1 MQRFAASLGR
11 RRVSAVSVL
20 LAAAAVLPLPVASAD
35 ILHLASGGV
44 VEGEILEQ
52 GPSGYRVKTTFGT
65 VVLARDAVVRVEAA
79 PSPFDEYAQRVEAL
93 GNTALQHFE
102 LAQWCEQ
109 RGLTNERRK
118 HLARATELDYD
129 FAPARAALGHV
140 RVGQLWVDGRTPSDR
155 GRKPDGPKDQDALV
169 TAVQSQWFVRVR
181 AIRDTLLENSDP
193 IAVAQ
198 GQNKIDEIS
207 DPLAIVPMSEVLGR
221 GARVSREALIRGLSR
236 FSEDEATLNLAV
248 LALVE
253 PEQDLRALALSELAK
268 RGDDRVGV
276 QFRRALLSDND
287 LLIRRGAEACGALKV
302 ASAVPALIDALKV
315 QRRRVVE
322 VPLSRYFDEWV
333 SVYNNPRYI
342 IVGGNSRVTYVPRI
356 GVTAVAG
363 VFTAPEPRYEARD
376 VTVYRTE
383 VLEALKQITGQNF
396 GFDETAWR
404 RWNEE
409 QKP

>member
-1 MQRFAASLGR
+1 MQRYAASLGR
-11 RRVSAVSVL
+11 WRVSAARVA
-20 LAAAAVLPLPVASAD
+20 LAAALALPAAPLSAD

-52 GPSGYRVKTTFGT
+52 GESGYRVKTTFGT
-65 VVLARDAVVRVEAA
+65 VVLARDAVVRIEAA
-79 PSPFDEYAQRVEAL
+79 PSPFDEYQQRLESTGDSAAQ
-93 GNTALQHFE
+93 HYE
-102 LAQWCEQ
+102 LAMWCEQ

-140 RVGQLWVDGRTPSDR
+140 RVGQLWVDARTPSDR
-155 GRKPDGPKDQDALV
+155 ARKPDAARDQDALV
-169 TAVQSQWFVRVR
+169 TAVQSQWFIRVR
-181 AIRDTLLENSDP
+181 AVRDTLLENNDP
-193 IAVAQ
+193 VAVAQ
-198 GQNKIDEIS
+198 GQDKIDEIS

-221 GARVSREALIRGLSR
+221 GARVSREALIRALSR

-248 LALVE
+248 LALVD
-253 PEQDLRALALSELAK
+253 PERDLRAMALGELA
-268 RGDDRVGV
+268 RRNDARVGV

-287 LLIRRGAEACGALKV
+287 LLIRRGAEACGALRV
-302 ASAVPALIDALKV
+302 QSAVPALIDALKV

-322 VPLSRYFDEWV
+322 VPLSRYFDEWT

-342 IVGGNSRVTYVPRI
+342 VVAGNSRVAYVPRI
-356 GVTAVAG
+356 GVAAAG
-363 VFTAPEPRYEARD
+363 AFINPETRYEARD

-383 VLEALKQITGQNF
+383 ALEALKQITGQNF

-404 RWNEE
+404 RWNQE